1 MNLVT
6 GATGIVGMPIVVKLL
21 QQGQTVRALHRP
33 ASQRQR
39 VMDAVQKACPEALD
53 RLTWCEGDVTDQAS
67 LEDAL
72 DGVGTVYHCAALVS
86 FHPADAAAM
95 ARINADGTAHLV
107 NAMLHCNTPRLVHV
121 SSVAAL
127 GRKAGEPTTE
137 DTLFEEQPGTTAYAR
152 SKHRAE
158 MEAWRGAAEGLE
170 GGLVVVNP
178 TVVLGPGDFSRSSG
192 ALFRHI
198 DHGLKWHPTGS
209 NGFVASEDV
218 AEVCV
223 RLGMSDVRSRRF
235 VLCGDQ
241 WPYQKVMDHIADALG
256 KPRPSRPVHPWM
268 RGLIWRVFAVAEW
281 ITGKRAVAT
290 RESIGNT
297 GANHTYDGSRV
308 VEVMGTLGPAWNYTP
323 LEQAIRET
331 AAAYRAQWGN

>member
-1 MNLVT
+1 M
-6 GATGIVGMPIVVKLL
+6 
-21 QQGQTVRALHRP
+21 
-33 ASQRQR
+33 
-39 VMDAVQKACPEALD
+39 
-53 RLTWCEGDVTDQAS
+53 TDQAS

-72 DGVGTVYHCAALVS
+72 DGVDTVYHCAALVS

-95 ARINADGTAHLV
+95 TRINADGTAHLV
-107 NAMLHCNTPRLVHV
+107 NAMLHRNTPRLVHV

-198 DHGLKWHPTGS
+198 DKGLKWHPTGS

-223 RLGMSDVRSRRF
+223 RLGMSDVRDRRF

-256 KPRPSRPVHPWM
+256 KPRPSRPVHPLDARPDLEGF
-268 RGLIWRVFAVAEW
+268 RGGGMDHGQARRGDPREHRQHRGQPHLRRQSGGGGHGHGGPGVELHPAGASHPGDGRRVPRSVGQLIAGFGAGLVRTWRAE
-281 ITGKRAVAT
+281 
-290 RESIGNT
+290 
-297 GANHTYDGSRV
+297 
-308 VEVMGTLGPAWNYTP
+308 LGRLA
-323 LEQAIRET
+323 
-331 AAAYRAQWGN
+331 